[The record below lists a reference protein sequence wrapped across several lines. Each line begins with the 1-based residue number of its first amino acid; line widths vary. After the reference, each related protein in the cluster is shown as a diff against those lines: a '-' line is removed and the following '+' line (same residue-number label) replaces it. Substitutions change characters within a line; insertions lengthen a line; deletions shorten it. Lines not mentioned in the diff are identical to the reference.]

1 MSWTIESNSAEGQE
15 IKQLKDAISS
25 AENKNIL
32 MFCSADDKGAISSD
46 HCYPNAWKKSLL
58 IRAGNETGSMCD
70 WVPAHQASE
79 MFIFPGLN
87 IPFSPWIDAPD
98 NFESGSSVATAIAAG
113 LAGVLLF
120 CDALI
125 KATSEPIAPQII
137 PSVTNQS
144 QMATQS
150 KNTDADDVES
160 VVSDDESDKQQGIPS
175 PLNEPLGQRFPQ
187 QRQSEPN
194 SSYMD
199 KSEPLRSKA
208 GMERALSNLSDK
220 GRGKPYYPRP
230 GKVLDD
236 NFQYWSWKLHR
247 AEAKEALAKFMT
259 TVKK

>member
-1 MSWTIESNSAEGQE
+1 MSWTIESNSTEGQE
-15 IKQLKDAISS
+15 IKRLKDAISS

-46 HCYPNAWKKSLL
+46 QCYPNAWKKSLL
-58 IRAGNETGSMCD
+58 IGAANETGSMCD
-70 WVPAHQASE
+70 WVPAHQGSE

-125 KATSEPIAPQII
+125 KTTSGPIAPQII
-137 PSVTNQS
+137 PSVTGQS
-144 QMATQS
+144 QMATQL
-150 KNTDADDVES
+150 KNTAAADDDDDDAGS
-160 VVSDDESDKQQGIPS
+160 VVSDDESDKQQGTSS
-175 PLNEPLGQRFPQ
+175 PVNEPL
-187 QRQSEPN
+187 
-194 SSYMD
+194 
-199 KSEPLRSKA
+199 KSKA

-220 GRGKPYYPRP
+220 RHGKPYYPRP
-230 GKVLDD
+230 EKFLDE
-236 NFQYWSWKLHR
+236 NFRYWSWKLHR

-259 TVKK
+259 TVKVRSL

>member
-58 IRAGNETGSMCD
+58 IGAANETGSMCD

-113 LAGVLLF
+113 LAG
-120 CDALI
+120 
-125 KATSEPIAPQII
+125 
-137 PSVTNQS
+137 
-144 QMATQS
+144 S
-150 KNTDADDVES
+150 KNTDNNDDDDDDDDDDVES
-160 VVSDDESDKQQGIPS
+160 VVSDDESDKQQGTPS
-175 PLNEPLGQRFPQ
+175 PNNEPLGQRSSQ
-187 QRQSEPN
+187 QSQSESN

-199 KSEPLRSKA
+199 KSEPLKSKA
-208 GMERALSNLSDK
+208 GMERALSKLSDK

-230 GKVLDD
+230 EKVLDD